1 MEDYEKLYLCSF
13 ISEIQYLTIEEIER
27 QFSLEINR
35 SRIGL
40 DRGVMFDT
48 IAIKID
54 NWTGKYRVISYLPSG
69 CKPNK
74 QYDALIQVN
83 FKKRKKD

>member
-1 MEDYEKLYLCSF
+1 MNDFERLYLCNF
-13 ISEIQYLTIEEIER
+13 ISEIEYLTISEIEK
-27 QFSLEINR
+27 QFSLKIDR

-54 NWTGKYRVISYLPSG
+54 NWSGMYKVVSYLPSG

-74 QYDALIQVN
+74 KYDVLVQIN
-83 FKKRKKD
+83 FKES